1 MSEVTDSTLAA
12 EAEDVD
18 LLGPVDWIVVEFPGS
33 RFDGT
38 IFPILLDLEAQG
50 TIRVLDLVVLKK
62 DAEGT
67 LEAFELS
74 DLEDSEIGGLRD
86 AERQL
91 ATLLS
96 EEDVLNVANA
106 IEPGSAAALLVWEN
120 TWAAPFASA
129 VRKAGGQLVASGR
142 IPVQALLAAIEADT
156 ADADEEGAAA
166 DAVPRRP
173 IRRRRRRLD
182 SLLLHLV
189 RPAPTVRRQ
198 PATRAQ
204 FWRSPTE
211 SSSRLRSTAGAWWF
225 ARTTVLSRF

>member
-12 EAEDVD
+12 ETEDVD

-50 TIRVLDLVVLKK
+50 TIACSTSSCSEGRG
-62 DAEGT
+62 GT

-106 IEPGSAAALLVWEN
+106 IEPGSAAALVVWEN
-120 TWAAPFASA
+120 LGGA
-129 VRKAGGQLVASGR
+129 VRPPCGR
-142 IPVQALLAAIEADT
+142 RGSARRERTHPRA
-156 ADADEEGAAA
+156 GAA
-166 DAVPRRP
+166 RRVRGRDC
-173 IRRRRRRLD
+173 RRGRGR
-182 SLLLHLV
+182 SLRWGLH
-189 RPAPTVRRQ
+189 
-198 PATRAQ
+198 
-204 FWRSPTE
+204 
-211 SSSRLRSTAGAWWF
+211 AGAWSVPGDRAGTPSY
-225 ARTTVLSRF
+225 ARRARWRRSPSSPIRSTCRQDRRQDRRR